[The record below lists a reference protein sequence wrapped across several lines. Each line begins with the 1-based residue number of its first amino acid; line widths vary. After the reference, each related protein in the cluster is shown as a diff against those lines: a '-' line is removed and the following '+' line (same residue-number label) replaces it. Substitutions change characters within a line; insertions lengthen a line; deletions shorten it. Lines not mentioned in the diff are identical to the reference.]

1 MMEKIKYDQFCNSK
15 LQKRSFFSPLS
26 VRRWRNF
33 KQNRRGWWS
42 LWLFLFLCFCSF
54 SAEFIANDRPI
65 IASYK
70 GELLFPV
77 FFDYSDEKFGGNLAV
92 ADFRDSFI
100 QNEIAK
106 HGWAVWPLVRYSY
119 NTVVGNKTVA
129 LSPPFWLQSKE
140 ERCINYAQGSADP
153 ECTISRWNWLGT
165 DDLTRDVFA
174 RVLYG
179 FRLSIIFS
187 ILLTAISTIIGVI
200 AGAVQGY
207 FGGWV
212 DLICQRLIE
221 IWSSVPSLYL
231 IIIMAAVLAQG
242 FWVLL
247 GVMLLFQWVALV
259 GVVRAEF
266 LRARN
271 FAYITAA
278 RALGVPDRI
287 IIIRHLLPNA
297 MVASLT
303 YMPFLLTSG
312 ISLLTSLDYLGFGL
326 PPGYPSLGEVMRQAT
341 SNLNAPWIGIT
352 GFVVIATLLA
362 LLAFIGEAVRDAFD
376 PRKTL
381 Q

>member
-1 MMEKIKYDQFCNSK
+1 MQETKGKCAQSSK
-15 LQKRSFFSPLS
+15 LQKESFFSPLN
-26 VRRWRNF
+26 VRRWHNF

-70 GELLFPV
+70 RELLFPI
-77 FFDYSDEKFGGNLAV
+77 FFDYPDEKFGGNLAV
-92 ADFRDSFI
+92 ADFRDPFI

-106 HGWAVWPLVRYSY
+106 HGWALWPLVRYSY
-119 NTVVGNKTVA
+119 NTVVGNRTVA
-129 LSPPFWLQSKE
+129 LAPPFWLQSKE

-165 DDLTRDVFA
+165 DDLTRDIFA

-179 FRLSIIFS
+179 FRVSIVFS
-187 ILLTAISTIIGVI
+187 ILLTVASTIIGVT
-200 AGAVQGY
+200 AGAIQGY
-207 FGGWV
+207 FGGWI
-212 DLICQRLIE
+212 DLIFQRLIE

-231 IIIMAAVLAQG
+231 VIIMAAVLAQG

-247 GVMLLFQWVALV
+247 GVMLLFQWVILV

-271 FAYITAA
+271 FTYVNAA
-278 RALGVPDRI
+278 RALGIPNSTI
-287 IIIRHLLPNA
+287 MMRHLLPNA
-297 MVASLT
+297 MVAALT

-312 ISLLTSLDYLGFGL
+312 VSLLTSLDYLGFGL
-326 PPGYPSLGEVMRQAT
+326 PPGYASLGELMRQAT
-341 SNLNAPWIGIT
+341 TNLNAPWIGIA
-352 GFVVIATLLA
+352 GFIVIAVMLS
-362 LLAFIGEAVRDAFD
+362 LLAFIGEAARDAFD

>member
-1 MMEKIKYDQFCNSK
+1 MEKTQPCKVYTSK
-15 LQKRSFFSPLS
+15 LEKRPFLSPLNA
-26 VRRWRNF
+26 RRWRNF
-33 KQNRRGWWS
+33 KQNRRGFWS
-42 LWLFLFLCFCSF
+42 LWLFLFLCLCSF

-77 FFDYSDEKFGGNLAV
+77 LFDYPDEKFGGSLAV
-92 ADFRDSFI
+92 ADFRDPLI
-100 QNEIAK
+100 QSEIAK
-106 HGWAVWPLVRYSY
+106 YGWAVWPLVRYSY
-119 NTVVGNKTVA
+119 NTIVGNKTTA
-129 LSPPFWLQSKE
+129 LALPFWLESKE
-140 ERCINYAQGSADP
+140 KRCINYSQGSSDP
-153 ECTISRWNWLGT
+153 DCTISRWNWLGT
-165 DDLTRDVFA
+165 DDLTRDIFA

-187 ILLTAISTIIGVI
+187 ILLTAISTFIGVV

-212 DLICQRLIE
+212 DLIFQRFIE

-231 IIIMAAVLAQG
+231 VIIMAAVLTQG
-242 FWVLL
+242 FWILL

-271 FAYITAA
+271 FTYISAA
-278 RALGVPDRI
+278 RALGVPSRI
-287 IIIRHLLPNA
+287 IMTRHLLPNA
-297 MVASLT
+297 MVAALT

-326 PPGYPSLGEVMRQAT
+326 PPGYPSLGELMRQAT
-341 SNLNAPWIGIT
+341 TNLNAPWIGIT
-352 GFVVIATLLA
+352 GFVVIAVMLS

>member
-1 MMEKIKYDQFCNSK
+1 MEKTRHDRLRDSQIHKQPF
-15 LQKRSFFSPLS
+15 LSPLNA
-26 VRRWRNF
+26 RRWHNF
-33 KQNRRGWWS
+33 KHNRRGWWS
-42 LWLFLFLCFCSF
+42 LWLFLFLCLCSF

-77 FFDYSDEKFGGNLAV
+77 FFDYADEKFGGNLAV
-92 ADFRDSFI
+92 ADFRDPLI
-100 QNEIAK
+100 QNEIAQ
-106 HGWAVWPLVRYSY
+106 HGWALWPPVRYSY
-119 NTVVGNKTVA
+119 NTIVGNKTLA
-129 LSPPFWLQSKE
+129 LAPPFWLQSKE
-140 ERCINYAQGSADP
+140 KRCVNYARGSSDT

-165 DDLTRDVFA
+165 DDMTRDIFA

-187 ILLTAISTIIGVI
+187 ILLTAISAIIGVT

-207 FGGWV
+207 CGGWV
-212 DLICQRLIE
+212 DLIFQRLIE

-231 IIIMAAVLAQG
+231 VIIMASVFAQG

-247 GVMLLFQWVALV
+247 GIMLLFQWVALV

-271 FAYITAA
+271 FSYITAA
-278 RALGVPDRI
+278 RALGISNSTIMV
-287 IIIRHLLPNA
+287 RHLLPNA
-297 MVASLT
+297 MVAALT

-326 PPGYPSLGEVMRQAT
+326 PPGYASLGELMRQAT
-341 SNLNAPWIGIT
+341 SNLSAPWIGIT
-352 GFVVIATLLA
+352 GFVVIALMLS

-376 PRKTL
+376 PRKAL
-381 Q
+381 

>member
-1 MMEKIKYDQFCNSK
+1 MDKKKPDRLYDLKF
-15 LQKRSFFSPLS
+15 QKRFFLSPLNR
-26 VRRWRNF
+26 RRWRNF

-65 IASYK
+65 IAVYK
-70 GELLFPV
+70 GEILFPV
-77 FFDYSDEKFGGNLAV
+77 LFDYPDEKFGGNLAR
-92 ADFRDSFI
+92 ADFRDPFI
-100 QNEIAK
+100 QQEIAQ
-106 HGWAVWPLVRYSY
+106 HGWALWPLVRYSY
-119 NTVVGNKTVA
+119 NTVVGNKTFA

-140 ERCINYAQGSADP
+140 ERCVGYAQGSDDP

-165 DDLTRDVFA
+165 DDLTRDIFA

-179 FRLSIIFS
+179 FRISVIFS
-187 ILLTAISTIIGVI
+187 IFLTAVSTIIGVT
-200 AGAVQGY
+200 AGAIQGY

-212 DLICQRLIE
+212 DLIFQRLIE
-221 IWSSVPSLYL
+221 IWSSVPSLY
-231 IIIMAAVLAQG
+231 IVIIMASVLAQG

-247 GVMLLFQWVALV
+247 GVMLLFQWVTLV

-271 FAYITAA
+271 FTYITAA
-278 RALGVPDRI
+278 RALGVSDRTI
-287 IIIRHLLPNA
+287 MIRHLLPNA

-326 PPGYPSLGEVMRQAT
+326 PPGYASLGELMRQAT
-341 SNLNAPWIGIT
+341 SNLNAPWIGLT
-352 GFVVIATLLA
+352 GFVVIAVMLS
-362 LLAFIGEAVRDAFD
+362 LLAFIGEAARDAFD

-381 Q
+381 

>member
-1 MMEKIKYDQFCNSK
+1 MQETKGECPQSFK
-15 LQKRSFFSPLS
+15 LQKEPFFSPLN

-77 FFDYSDEKFGGNLAV
+77 FFEYPDEKFGGDLAV
-92 ADFRDSFI
+92 ADFRDPFI
-100 QNEIAK
+100 QNEIAQ
-106 HGWAVWPLVRYSY
+106 HGWALWPLVHYSY
-119 NTVVGNKTVA
+119 KTVVGNRTVA
-129 LSPPFWLQSKE
+129 LAPPFWLQSKE

-165 DDLTRDVFA
+165 DDLTRDIFA

-179 FRLSIIFS
+179 FRVSIVFS
-187 ILLTAISTIIGVI
+187 ILLTVVSTIIGVT
-200 AGAVQGY
+200 AGAIQGY

-212 DLICQRLIE
+212 DLIFQRLIE

-231 IIIMAAVLAQG
+231 VIIMAAVLAQG

-247 GVMLLFQWVALV
+247 GVMLLFQWVTLV

-271 FAYITAA
+271 FTYVDAA
-278 RALGVPDRI
+278 RALGVPNSTI
-287 IIIRHLLPNA
+287 MMRHLLPNA
-297 MVASLT
+297 MVAALT

-312 ISLLTSLDYLGFGL
+312 VSLLTSLDYLGFGL
-326 PPGYPSLGEVMRQAT
+326 PPGYASLGELMRQAT
-341 SNLNAPWIGIT
+341 TNLNAPWIGIT
-352 GFVVIATLLA
+352 GFVVIAVMLS
-362 LLAFIGEAVRDAFD
+362 LLAFIGEAARDAFD